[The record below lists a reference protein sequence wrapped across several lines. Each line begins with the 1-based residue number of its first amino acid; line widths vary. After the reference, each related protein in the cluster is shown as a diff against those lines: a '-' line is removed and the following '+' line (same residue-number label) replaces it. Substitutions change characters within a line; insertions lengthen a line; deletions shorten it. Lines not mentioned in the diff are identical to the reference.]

1 MPISKRNDTIAV
13 QIAVIAHRAAV
24 DDHSDRDKPLTVQ
37 QSVRHYKLHHH
48 HASISLIANYSALC
62 SIITVAA
69 SKLSNVSHSL
79 CYHRSRETCM
89 HEYGIFTIKVFIKL
103 KCEIYGKPLID
114 VRSPEMWVSVRLK
127 LERNETVSLTTFLH
141 ISVKSL
147 LMGMI

>member
-1 MPISKRNDTIAV
+1 MF
-13 QIAVIAHRAAV
+13 
-24 DDHSDRDKPLTVQ
+24 
-37 QSVRHYKLHHH
+37 HHH
-48 HASISLIANYSALC
+48 SGCQQIEQRKPF
-62 SIITVAA
+62 VM
-69 SKLSNVSHSL
+69 L